1 MGCLLGIFGGIGN
14 GLRWCFTNSWKG
26 LVVLAVVIVVLIVG
40 FNVVKGKLSNISNPL
55 SPTTAT
61 TTAPSQQIG
70 VPSIKDAPF
79 IVQTT
84 SRYYFA
90 TRAVKD
96 KKTNITTM
104 TGYWSLSGNK
114 WIKGESL
121 VMGKEFGDV
130 KIVRRK

>member
-1 MGCLLGIFGGIGN
+1 MGCLLGIFGGIGRF
-14 GLRWCFTNSWKG
+14 LHWSFTNSWKG
-26 LVVLAVVIVVLIVG
+26 FVVLAVVIIILIVG

-55 SPTTAT
+55 SPTTAAT
-61 TTAPSQQIG
+61 TTPSQQIG
-70 VPSIKDAPF
+70 VPSLKDAPF

-90 TRAVKD
+90 TRAVTD
-96 KKTNITTM
+96 KVNGVTTL

-114 WIKGESL
+114 WVKGEKL
-121 VMGKEFGDV
+121 ALGKEFGDV